1 MKILLILILI
11 DIFELTSLPAWD
23 ANAKFSQNDLH
34 ILEERSIIR
43 GYYKDVASQSNGA
56 IISSARANIFA
67 RPSIDNSPLRN
78 SIYFTD
84 AVAPGHVY
92 FALHQSLIVEFL
104 QAYEINK
111 IRYWMVDVDARV
123 TTMQIYIVGSDRQTE
138 TLILDDF
145 VQPGV
150 HTLKFPDQLVSKI
163 RFYNKGGNTIN
174 SFMALIKIQAYYA
187 F

>member
-1 MKILLILILI
+1 MKILLLLILL
-11 DIFELTSLPAWD
+11 DIFELTSLPAQD

-43 GYYKDVASQSNGA
+43 GYYKDVASASNGA
-56 IISSARANIFA
+56 VIQSARANIFA

-78 SIYFTD
+78 SLYFSD
-84 AVAPGHVY
+84 AFAPGHVY
-92 FALHQSLIVEFL
+92 TALHQSLVVEFI

-111 IRYWMVDVDARV
+111 IRFWMLDVDARV
-123 TTMQIYIVGSDRQTE
+123 TSMQIYIVGSDRLTE
-138 TLILDDF
+138 TMILDDF

-150 HTLKFPDQLVSKI
+150 HTLQFPDQLVSKV
-163 RFYNKGGNTIN
+163 RFYNYGGNTIN
-174 SFMALIKIQAYYA
+174 SFLSLIKIQAYYA